1 MMESNVVSLEMAKKL
16 REMQSYYVF
25 SDGRV
30 YSTTTRMFLKPYI
43 NGGKPN
49 QRYLVVRLQEDRLKK
64 TCRVHRLVAEAYLPN
79 PHNLPKV
86 NHEDGNK
93 LNPQVGTLEWVRS
106 GDNRRHAYATGLDSK
121 AGERNGNAKH
131 TIADIKED

>member
-16 REMQSYYVF
+16 REMQTYYVF

-49 QRYLVVRLQEDRLKK
+49 QRYLVVRLQENTKK
-64 TCRVHRLVAEAYLPN
+64 DVQGASSCC
-79 PHNLPKV
+79 
-86 NHEDGNK
+86 G
-93 LNPQVGTLEWVRS
+93 
-106 GDNRRHAYATGLDSK
+106 GLFTKSP
-121 AGERNGNAKH
+121 
-131 TIADIKED
+131 